1 MSGHSKWSTIKRQ
14 KAVNDAK
21 KGAAFTKLGRAIT
34 VAAREGGGDPDA
46 NFKLR
51 LAVEKAR
58 GASMPKDNIDRAI
71 KRGTGELQGE
81 IIETVTYEAL
91 APGDTA
97 LIIEAL
103 TDNRNRTVN
112 DVKTIVTKHG
122 GTMGQV
128 MWMFD
133 RRGIINIGESL
144 NGIDELA
151 LIDAGAEDVQ
161 IGEGVITVITAP
173 EKLSSTTQKLE
184 QLGCKIESSELGY
197 WPKNP
202 LQFPE
207 GSAGEK
213 LATLLELLDD
223 NDDVSNIYTN
233 AVT

>member
-14 KAVNDAK
+14 KEAKDQK
-21 KGAAFTKLGRAIT
+21 KGAAFTKLARAVT

-51 LAVEKAR
+51 LAVEKAKA
-58 GASMPKDNIDRAI
+58 ASMPKDNIDRAI

-97 LIIEAL
+97 LVIEAL

-112 DVKTIVTKHG
+112 DIKTIVTKHG
-122 GTMGQV
+122 GSMGQV

-133 RRGIINIGESL
+133 RVGIIRLAKNESE
-144 NGIDELA
+144 IDELT

-161 IGEGVITVITAP
+161 GDDDGVTVLTKSEDLANVTS
-173 EKLSSTTQKLE
+173 KLNESGYSV
-184 QLGCKIESSELGY
+184 ESSDLGY
-197 WPKNP
+197 WPKTP
-202 LQFPE
+202 MPFPE
-207 GSAGEK
+207 GAVGEK
-213 LATLLELLDD
+213 LEKLLEALDD
-223 NDDVSNIYTN
+223 NDDVGSVYTN
-233 AVT
+233 ATT